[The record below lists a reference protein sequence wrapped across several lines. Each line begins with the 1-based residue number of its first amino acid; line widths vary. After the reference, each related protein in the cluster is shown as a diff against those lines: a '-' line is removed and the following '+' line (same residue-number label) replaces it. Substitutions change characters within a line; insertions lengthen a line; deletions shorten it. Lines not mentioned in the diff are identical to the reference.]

1 MKPASVPG
9 NGIEGPHQ
17 VTPRSLNATPP
28 GDSMPATG
36 CDLGGKLVSF
46 TQIRWTL
53 ASLALLALSTVAQA
67 QSEGDLEWR
76 TYGGDLA
83 STRYSPADQIDAG
96 NFGDLELAWTL
107 RTDNF
112 GPDPEFNL
120 QSTPLMVGG
129 VLYSVAGSRR
139 AVIAADAA
147 SGELLWMHRLDE
159 GERGAAAP
167 RRLSGRG
174 LTWRDN
180 GGAGEIFYV
189 TPGYQLIGLD
199 AATGRRLPGFGVDGI
214 VDLKQNM
221 DQDIDLVT
229 GEVGLHAAPLAAGDT
244 ILVGAAHLPGGAP
257 RSMRNVKG
265 HIRGFDARTG
275 DRKWIFHTIPG
286 ADEFGNDTWLNESWR
301 YTGNAGVWGQM
312 TVDAELGIAYFATEM
327 PTNDYYGGHRHGD
340 NLFSDSLVAVDLET
354 GERLWYYQFI
364 HHDVWDWDLP
374 CAPILVDITVDG
386 REIKAIAQPSKQTW
400 LYVFDRVTGEPVWP
414 IEERPVEASD
424 VPGEL
429 LSPTQPYPTRP
440 PAYDRQGVG
449 IDDLIDFTPELRAE
463 AERIA
468 ANHRIGP
475 IFTPPTVSVPEGP
488 WGTLMLPSQAGGTNW
503 PGASLDPETGIIYL
517 YSYTQVVSLGL
528 INDPERSDMNFIR
541 GRASEV
547 SAAEASLT
555 IDGIPIIKPPWGRI
569 TAIDLNRGEILW
581 QVPHGETADNIRNHP
596 RLEGVDIPR
605 TGRVGRIGT
614 LNTKTLVIAG
624 EGGMFTTPSGER
636 GAMLRAYDKM
646 TGEEVGE
653 VYMPAPQSGSPM
665 TYVLDGVQYIVVA
678 TSGSGQPGRLLAY
691 RLPPE

>member
-1 MKPASVPG
+1 M
-9 NGIEGPHQ
+9 
-17 VTPRSLNATPP
+17 
-28 GDSMPATG
+28 
-36 CDLGGKLVSF
+36 SF
-46 TQIRWTL
+46 RLMRWTL
-53 ASLALLALSTVAQA
+53 ALLVLAAAAPAQPA
-67 QSEGDLEWR
+67 ADLEWP
-76 TYGGDLA
+76 TYGGDPA
-83 STRYSPADQIDAG
+83 STRYSPADRITAD
-96 NFGDLELAWTL
+96 NFADLELAWTL
-107 RTDNF
+107 STDNL
-112 GPDPEFNL
+112 GPEPEYNL

-129 VLYSVAGSRR
+129 VLYTTAGTRR
-139 AVIAADAA
+139 AVVAADAA
-147 SGELLWMHRLDE
+147 TGELLWTHRLDE

-174 LTWRDN
+174 LAYRDD
-180 GGAGEIFYV
+180 GGTGEIFYV

-199 AATGRRLPGFGVDGI
+199 AATGRRLPGFGTGGI
-214 VDLKQNM
+214 VDLKLTL
-221 DQDIDLVT
+221 DQDVDPVT
-229 GEVGLHAAPLAAGDT
+229 GEVGLHAAPIVAGDT
-244 ILVGAAHLPGGAP
+244 IVVGAAHLPGGRP
-257 RSMRNVKG
+257 RSMQNVKG

-275 DRKWIFHTIPG
+275 ERKWIFHTVPG
-286 ADEFGNDTWLNESWR
+286 ADEFGNDTWLGDSWR
-301 YTGNAGVWGQM
+301 YTGNTGVWGQM

-354 GERLWYYQFI
+354 GERLWHFQFI

-386 REIKAIAQPSKQTW
+386 REIKAVAQPSKQTW

-414 IEERPVEASD
+414 IEERSVEASN

-429 LSPTQPYPTRP
+429 LALTQPFPTKP

-449 IDDLIDFTPELRAE
+449 IDDLVDFTPELRAE

-468 ANHRIGP
+468 SNYRMGP

-503 PGASLDPETGIIYL
+503 PGASYDPETGIMYL

-528 INDPERSDMNFIR
+528 VNDPEQSDMNFIR
-541 GRASEV
+541 GRAPEIP
-547 SAAEASLT
+547 AAEASLT
-555 IDGIPIIKPPWGRI
+555 IEGIPIIKPPWGRI
-569 TAIDLNRGEILW
+569 TAIDLNQGEILW
-581 QVPHGETADNIRNHP
+581 QVPHGETPDNIRNHP

-624 EGGMFTTPSGER
+624 EGGMFTTPSGEP

-678 TSGSGQPGRLLAY
+678 TGSGQPGRLLAY
-691 RLPPE
+691 RLPPD

>member
-1 MKPASVPG
+1 M
-9 NGIEGPHQ
+9 
-17 VTPRSLNATPP
+17 
-28 GDSMPATG
+28 
-36 CDLGGKLVSF
+36 SF
-46 TQIRWTL
+46 EQMRWTL
-53 ASLALLALSTVAQA
+53 ALLVLSTAAQA
-67 QSEGDLEWR
+67 QPAGDLEWP

-83 STRYSPADQIDAG
+83 STRYSPADQIDAD
-96 NFGDLELAWTL
+96 NFSDLELAWTL
-107 RTDNF
+107 STDNF
-112 GPDPEFNL
+112 GAEPEYNL

-129 VLYSVAGSRR
+129 VVYTTVGSRR
-139 AVIAADAA
+139 AVVAADAR

-174 LTWRDN
+174 LAWRDN

-199 AATGRRLPGFGVDGI
+199 AATGQRLPHFGVDGI

-229 GEVGLHAAPLAAGDT
+229 GEVGLHAAPVVAGDT
-244 ILVGAAHLPGGAP
+244 ILIGAAHLPGSAP

-265 HIRGFDARTG
+265 HTRGFDARTG
-275 DRKWIFHTIPG
+275 DRKWIFHTVPG
-286 ADEFGNDTWLNESWR
+286 SDEFGNDTWLNDSWR
-301 YTGNAGVWGQM
+301 YTGNTGVWGQM
-312 TVDAELGIAYFATEM
+312 TVDAELGIGYFATEM

-354 GERLWYYQFI
+354 GDRLWYYQFI

-414 IEERPVEASD
+414 IEERPVEASN

-429 LSPTQPYPTRP
+429 LAPTQPFPTKP
-440 PAYDRQGVG
+440 PAYDRQGVS

-541 GRASEV
+541 GRATEV

-581 QVPHGETADNIRNHP
+581 QVPHGETPDNIRNHP

-624 EGGMFTTPSGER
+624 EGGMFTTPSGES

-653 VYMPAPQSGSPM
+653 VYMRAPQSGSPM

-678 TSGSGQPGRLLAY
+678 TSGSGMPGQLLAY

>member
-1 MKPASVPG
+1 MLRKRIGWLFCVVVIAVAP
-9 NGIEGPHQ
+9 
-17 VTPRSLNATPP
+17 
-28 GDSMPATG
+28 
-36 CDLGGKLVSF
+36 
-46 TQIRWTL
+46 
-53 ASLALLALSTVAQA
+53 AQA
-67 QSEGDLEWR
+67 QPGGDLEWR

-83 STRYSPADQIDAG
+83 STRYSPADQITAD
-96 NFGDLELAWTL
+96 NFSDLELAWSL

-112 GPDPEFNL
+112 GPEPEFNL

-129 VLYSVAGSRR
+129 VLYSTVGSRR

-147 SGELLWMHRLDE
+147 TGELLWMHRLDE
-159 GERGAAAP
+159 AERGSAAP

-174 LTWRDN
+174 LAYRDD
-180 GGAGEIFYV
+180 GGAGQILYV
-189 TPGYQLIGLD
+189 TPGYQLLALS
-199 AATGRRLPGFGVDGI
+199 AATGQRIAGFGTDGI
-214 VDLKQNM
+214 VDLKLNM

-229 GEVGLHAAPLAAGDT
+229 GEVGLHAAPLVVGDT
-244 ILVGAAHLPGGAP
+244 ILIGAAHLPGSAP
-257 RSMRNVKG
+257 ESMENVKG
-265 HIRGFDARTG
+265 HVRGFDAATG
-275 DRKWIFHTIPG
+275 ERKWIFHTIPG
-286 ADEFGNDTWLNESWR
+286 GDEFGNDTWLNGSWR

-340 NLFSDSLVAVDLET
+340 NLFSDSLVAVDIET

-400 LYVFDRVTGEPVWP
+400 LYVFDRETGEPVWP
-414 IEERPVEASD
+414 IEERAVEAST

-429 LSPTQPYPTRP
+429 LALTQPYPTRP

-449 IDDLIDFTPELRAE
+449 LDDLIDFTPELRAE
-463 AERIA
+463 AEQIA
-468 ANHRIGP
+468 SNYRVGP

-503 PGASLDPETGIIYL
+503 PGGSLDPETGIIYL
-517 YSYTQVVSLGL
+517 YTYTQVVSLGL
-528 INDPERSDMNFIR
+528 INDPERSDMDFIR
-541 GRASEV
+541 GRTSEV
-547 SAAEASLT
+547 TARDAALT

-581 QVPHGETADNIRNHP
+581 QVPHGATPDNIRNHP
-596 RLEGVDIPR
+596 RLQGVEVPR

-624 EGGMFTTPSGER
+624 EGGMFTTPSGAR

-646 TGEEVGE
+646 TGSEVGE
-653 VYMPAPQSGSPM
+653 VYMPAPQTGSPM

-678 TSGSGQPGRLLAY
+678 VSGSGESGQLLAY